1 MSIQD
6 NKIRQ
11 IEDQLQKQIGDY
23 DIIDKDTLESVFENL
38 VDDCNKIKD
47 KYLENDRIPLF
58 ISPIDEDSNNYVT
71 WQFIYDSNPEIGD
84 DYSNYDD
91 NVCRDFQGAKRYPT
105 LVNNGQVD
113 LIPCNKFF
121 NPTVNSIRSMKDFID
136 AEIIKSKIFLVSR
149 EITDSQNIS
158 NIRKQI
164 REKVKEFEHLQYQY
178 LQLLQLIEINS
189 ELISRRE
196 KTLNDDGNKV
206 EKLDNNS
213 NIKEEEIK
221 SHIKYKVI
229 NQETQDKYIFYLK
242 ILSFILILI
251 TIGLFLLK
259 KTK

>member
-1 MSIQD
+1 MSRQD
-6 NKIRQ
+6 NIIRQ
-11 IEDQLQKQIGDY
+11 IENQLEKQIGDY
-23 DIIDKDTLESVFENL
+23 DVADKDKLENVFENL

-58 ISPIDEDSNNYVT
+58 ISPINEDSNKYVT

-91 NVCRDFQGAKRYPT
+91 NVCRDFQGIKRHPS
-105 LVNNGQVD
+105 LINNGQVD
-113 LIPCNKFF
+113 LIPCNRFF
-121 NPTVNSIRSMKDFID
+121 NPTVNSMRSMKDFID
-136 AEIIKSKIFLVSR
+136 AELIKSKIFLVSR
-149 EITDSQNIS
+149 EITDSQNVI
-158 NIRKQI
+158 NVRKKI

-196 KTLNDDGNKV
+196 KTLNDDDNKV
-206 EKLDNNS
+206 ENLDNNS
-213 NIKEEEIK
+213 NIKEEKIK
-221 SHIKYKVI
+221 SHIRYNEI
-229 NQETQDKYIFYLK
+229 NRDNLDNYVFYLR
-242 ILSFILILI
+242 ILSFIFLII

>member
-1 MSIQD
+1 MSRQD
-6 NKIRQ
+6 NMIRQ
-11 IEDQLQKQIGDY
+11 IKNQLEKLIGDY
-23 DIIDKDTLESVFENL
+23 DIVDKDKLENVFENL
-38 VDDCNKIKD
+38 VDDCNNIKD

-58 ISPIDEDSNNYVT
+58 ISPINEDSNKYVT

-84 DYSNYDD
+84 DYANYDD
-91 NVCRDFQGAKRYPT
+91 NVCRDFQGIKRHPS
-105 LVNNGQVD
+105 LINNGQVD
-113 LIPCNKFF
+113 LIPCNRFF

-136 AEIIKSKIFLVSR
+136 AELLKSKIFLVSR
-149 EITDSQNIS
+149 EITDSQNVS
-158 NIRKQI
+158 NVRKKI

-213 NIKEEEIK
+213 NIREEEIK
-221 SHIKYKVI
+221 SHIKHKKL
-229 NQETQDKYIFYLK
+229 NQNKEDSYVFYLK
-242 ILSFILILI
+242 ILSFFLLII